1 MVRSKVMFDFG
12 DNDVCAN
19 STSVSLCLTPEK
31 PYVSFF
37 TPKITEVFHRLD
49 SLLGKCN
56 AIFLA
61 LVPNDLADEVEHV
74 LQGGSGAAES
84 LCTSP
89 EHVAIVSVYH
99 NPPELVVCS
108 DGDNGIFVVR
118 VSEAEVLCVTESET
132 ASIMMILC

>member
-1 MVRSKVMFDFG
+1 MVCGKVMFESG
-12 DNDVCAN
+12 DNDVCAI
-19 STSVSLCLTPEK
+19 STSVSLCLRPSI
-31 PYVSFF
+31 SFF
-37 TPKITEVFHRLD
+37 MPTITVISHRLD

-61 LVPNDLADEVEHV
+61 LVPNDLADEIEHV

-84 LCTSP
+84 LCRSP

-108 DGDNGIFVVR
+108 DGDNGIFVVG